1 MSLEIQNQRPL
12 PGSHKT
18 SLAYD
23 TGISPACESSLT
35 PTVAPAHES
44 PTLDAVR
51 AALASALPQTAASK
65 ACLERA
71 NTIADI
77 VLPLGVDVDIVI
89 GGLLYPL
96 LDANLLDDEQAVT
109 LAGANA
115 ARIARDSVKLRQFEV
130 SGSQSDGP
138 ASGKARSASQAEAL
152 RKMLLAI
159 ASDARLV
166 FIRLADQLYHLRN
179 AKDAPPAERERL
191 TRETREIFAPLA
203 NRLGIWQ
210 LKWELEDLSFRYQDP
225 EAYKRI
231 AGWLVS
237 KRADRERY
245 IAEVQAE
252 LMTAL
257 GKAGVKAEIAGR
269 PKHIYSIWRK
279 MQRKG
284 LNFEQI
290 YDVRAVR
297 VLVDSIAD
305 CYAALGVV
313 HGLWHFIP
321 GEFDD
326 YIATPKDNLY
336 RSLHTA
342 VIGPGKLPL
351 EVQIRTRDMHEHA
364 ELGVAAHW
372 RYKEGGRGNAA
383 YEQKIAWLRQILEPT
398 EHSADGESETDFL
411 EHMRTEL
418 FEDRVY
424 VLSPRGE
431 VVDLPKGATPLDY
444 AYQVHTDLGHRCRGA
459 KINDQIVPLTH
470 VLSNGDKIEIITA
483 KQPHPSRDWLA
494 PSLGFL
500 ASPRNR
506 AKVRAWFRKQDE
518 GQNIV
523 QGRQILER
531 ELQRLAVNSVTLPEL
546 LSELHLPTADA
557 LYQALG
563 EGELTI
569 AQVTGAVQRR
579 ARPQELLPVR
589 KATVSK
595 PVEGIRIDGV
605 GDLLSNFAR
614 CCRPV
619 PPEAIVGYITV
630 GRGVSIHRDN
640 CASFKRLQEKSPER
654 VIPVDW
660 GGSAGQEFAV
670 DIIVRAYD
678 RRGLVRDISAV
689 VTDAKLSIQAMNTLT
704 QKDGVA
710 DMQLRIV
717 VHNLEELSGV
727 MGRIQ
732 ALANVIGVRRRG

>member
-1 MSLEIQNQRPL
+1 MSP
-12 PGSHKT
+12 
-18 SLAYD
+18 
-23 TGISPACESSLT
+23 TGNHDASAT
-35 PTVAPAHES
+35 
-44 PTLDAVR
+44 PTLDTVR
-51 AALASALPQTAASK
+51 AALTSALPQNAVNS

-71 NTIADI
+71 TAIAGI
-77 VLPLGVDVDIVI
+77 VEPLGVDADIVI
-89 GGLLYPL
+89 GALLYPL
-96 LDANLLDDEQAVT
+96 LEANLLDDERAAV
-109 LAGANA
+109 LAGQNA
-115 ARIARDSVKLRQFEV
+115 ARIARDSVRLKQFE
-130 SGSQSDGP
+130 
-138 ASGKARSASQAEAL
+138 ASGVQAGSASRSASQAEAL

-166 FIRLADQLYHLRN
+166 FIRLADQLDQLRN
-179 AKDAPPAERERL
+179 AKTLSAAEQERL
-191 TRETREIFAPLA
+191 ARETREIFAPLA

-210 LKWELEDLSFRYQDP
+210 IKWELEDLSFRYLDP

-231 AGWLVS
+231 AGWLAT
-237 KRADRERY
+237 KRTDRERY
-245 IAEVQAE
+245 IQEVQAE
-252 LMTAL
+252 LRTAL
-257 GKAGVKAEIAGR
+257 DKAGIKAEIAGR

-284 LNFEQI
+284 LSFDQI

-297 VLVDSIAD
+297 ILVDNVAD
-305 CYAALGVV
+305 CYAALGIV
-313 HGLWHFIP
+313 HSLWPFIP

-372 RYKEGGRGNAA
+372 KYKEGGRADPA
-383 YEQKIAWLRQILEPT
+383 YEQKIAWLRQILEPAEAGGKT
-398 EHSADGESETDFL
+398 ESETDFL
-411 EHMRTEL
+411 ERMRAEL
-418 FEDRVY
+418 FEDRIY
-424 VLSPRGE
+424 ALSPRGE

-444 AYQVHTDLGHRCRGA
+444 AYHVHTELGHRCRGA

-470 VLSNGDKIEIITA
+470 VLNNGDQVEIITG
-483 KQPHPSRDWLA
+483 KQSQPSRDWLA
-494 PSLGFL
+494 PSLGYL
-500 ASPRNR
+500 VSPRSR
-506 AKVRAWFRKQDE
+506 AKVRAWFRKQDQ
-518 GQNIV
+518 GQNLV

-531 ELQRLAVNSVTLPEL
+531 ELQRLAVHSVTLPEL
-546 LSELHLPTADA
+546 LEELHLPRAEA

-569 AQVTGAVQRR
+569 AQVTGAIQRR
-579 ARPQELLPVR
+579 ARPQELSDTLVR
-589 KATVSK
+589 KPLATK

-605 GDLLSNFAR
+605 GELLSSFAR

-619 PPEAIVGYITV
+619 PPEAIAGYITV

-640 CASFKRLQEKSPER
+640 CASFKRLQDRHPER

-660 GGSAGQEFAV
+660 GSSAGQEFAV

-689 VTDAKLSIQAMNTLT
+689 LADAKLSIQAMNTLT
-704 QKDGVA
+704 QRDGVA

-732 ALANVIGVRRRG
+732 GLANVISVRRKG

>member
-1 MSLEIQNQRPL
+1 MIPAL
-12 PGSHKT
+12 PKPVDQC
-18 SLAYD
+18 L
-23 TGISPACESSLT
+23 PT
-35 PTVAPAHES
+35 PTHNSLDFPALNS
-44 PTLDAVR
+44 
-51 AALASALPQTAASK
+51 ALAAISAVLPAAADK
-65 ACLERA
+65 DLIRA
-71 NTIADI
+71 RAIASI
-77 VLPLGVDVDIVI
+77 VQPLGVDADIVN
-89 GGLLYPL
+89 GALLYPL
-96 LDANLLDDEQAVT
+96 LEAGWLDEAKAAELTSPD
-109 LAGANA
+109 A
-115 ARIARDSVKLRQFEV
+115 ARIARDSVRLKQFE
-130 SGSQSDGP
+130 
-138 ASGKARSASQAEAL
+138 ASGVSSNPTRSASQAEAL

-166 FIRLADQLYHLRN
+166 FIRLADQLNQLRN
-179 AKDAPPAERERL
+179 AKAMPAAEVERL
-191 TRETREIFAPLA
+191 ARETREIFAPLA

-210 LKWELEDLSFRYQDP
+210 LKWELEDLSFRYLNP

-231 AGWLVS
+231 AGWLAT

-245 IAEVQAE
+245 INEVQAE
-252 LMTAL
+252 LRAAL
-257 GKAGVKAEIAGR
+257 DKAGVKAEIAGR

-297 VLVDSIAD
+297 IMVENIAD

-313 HGLWHFIP
+313 HSLWPFIP

-326 YIATPKDNLY
+326 YIATPKDNHY

-372 RYKEGGRGNAA
+372 RYKEGGRGNPA
-383 YEQKIAWLRQILEPT
+383 YEQKIAWLRQILEP
-398 EHSADGESETDFL
+398 ADQSGDHPETRTESEADFL
-411 EHMRTEL
+411 DRMRVEL

-424 VLSPRGE
+424 ALSPRGE

-444 AYQVHTDLGHRCRGA
+444 AYHVHTDLGHRCRGA
-459 KINDQIVPLTH
+459 KINDQIVPLTCQIK
-470 VLSNGDKIEIITA
+470 NGDTVEIITT
-483 KQPHPSRDWLA
+483 KQPQPSRDWLA

-500 ASPRNR
+500 ASPRSR

-518 GQNIV
+518 TQNIT
-523 QGRQILER
+523 QGRQLLER
-531 ELQRLAVNSVTLPEL
+531 ELQRLAVSSVTLPEL
-546 LSELHLPTADA
+546 LDELHLPNAEA

-563 EGELTI
+563 EGEMTL

-579 ARPQELLPVR
+579 ARPQELSEKLIRKPV
-589 KATVSK
+589 TNK

-614 CCRPV
+614 CCKPV

-640 CASFKRLQEKSPER
+640 CTSFKRLQARHPER
-654 VIPVDW
+654 VIAVDW
-660 GGSAGQEFAV
+660 GSSAGQEFSV
-670 DIIVRAYD
+670 DIMVSAYD

-689 VTDAKLSIQAMNTLT
+689 LADSKLSIQSMNTLT
-704 QKDGVA
+704 SKDGLA

-717 VHNLEELSGV
+717 VHNLEELSTV
-727 MGRIQ
+727 LGRIQ
-732 ALANVIGVRRRG
+732 GLPNVVSVRRKV

>member
-1 MSLEIQNQRPL
+1 MIAAL
-12 PGSHKT
+12 PKSV
-18 SLAYD
+18 D
-23 TGISPACESSLT
+23 QCLT
-35 PTVAPAHES
+35 PTPAPRELDS
-44 PTLDAVR
+44 PALH
-51 AALASALPQTAASK
+51 AALAAVTAAVSAAASK
-65 ACLERA
+65 DLARA
-71 NTIADI
+71 RAIAAI
-77 VLPLGVDVDIVI
+77 VQPLGVDDDIVI
-89 GGLLYPL
+89 GALLYPL
-96 LDANLLDDEQAVT
+96 LEAGWLDEAKAAELT
-109 LAGANA
+109 STNA
-115 ARIARDSVKLRQFEV
+115 ARIARDSVRLKQFEAT
-130 SGSQSDGP
+130 G
-138 ASGKARSASQAEAL
+138 ASGGPRSASQAESL

-166 FIRLADQLYHLRN
+166 FIRLADQLNQLRN
-179 AKDAPPAERERL
+179 AKSLPAAEQEKL
-191 TRETREIFAPLA
+191 ARETREIFAPLA

-210 LKWELEDLSFRYQDP
+210 LKWELEDLGFRYLNP

-245 IAEVQAE
+245 INEVQAE
-252 LMTAL
+252 LRAAL
-257 GKAGVKAEIAGR
+257 DKAGVHAEIAGR

-290 YDVRAVR
+290 YDVRAMR
-297 VLVDSIAD
+297 ILVDSVAN

-313 HGLWHFIP
+313 HSLWPFIP

-372 RYKEGGRGNAA
+372 KYKEGSHKPGSRGDPA
-383 YEQKIAWLRQILEPT
+383 YEQKIAWLRQILDPA
-398 EHSADGESETDFL
+398 EHAGDKAESETDFL
-411 EHMRTEL
+411 ERMRAEL

-424 VLSPRGE
+424 ALSPRGE
-431 VVDLPKGATPLDY
+431 VVDLPRGATPLDY
-444 AYQVHTDLGHRCRGA
+444 AYHVHTDLGHRCRGA
-459 KINDQIVPLTH
+459 KINDQIVPLTCQIN
-470 VLSNGDKIEIITA
+470 NGDTVEIITA

-500 ASPRNR
+500 VSPRSR

-518 GQNIV
+518 GQNVV
-523 QGRQILER
+523 QGKQMLER

-546 LSELHLPTADA
+546 LEELHLPNAEA

-563 EGELTI
+563 EGEITA
-569 AQVTGAVQRR
+569 AQISGAVQRR
-579 ARPQELLPVR
+579 ARPQELSDTLIR
-589 KATVSK
+589 KQIRTK
-595 PVEGIRIDGV
+595 PIEGIRIDGV

-619 PPEAIVGYITV
+619 PPEAIVGYITL
-630 GRGVSIHRDN
+630 GRGVSIHRN
-640 CASFKRLQEKSPER
+640 SCASFKRLLEKNPER

-660 GGSAGQEFAV
+660 GSSAGQEFGV
-670 DIIVRAYD
+670 DILVRAYD

-689 VTDAKLSIQAMNTLT
+689 LTDAKLSIQAMNTLT

-732 ALANVIGVRRRG
+732 GLANVISVRRKS

>member
-1 MSLEIQNQRPL
+1 MN
-12 PGSHKT
+12 
-18 SLAYD
+18 
-23 TGISPACESSLT
+23 
-35 PTVAPAHES
+35 PTVSHTDLETPAL
-44 PTLDAVR
+44 T
-51 AALASALPQTAASK
+51 ALRTALTSALPSDANSAAALQRATA
-65 ACLERA
+65 
-71 NTIADI
+71 IAGI
-77 VLPLGVDVDIVI
+77 VQPLGVDEDIVM
-89 GGLLYPL
+89 GALLYPL
-96 LDANLLDDEQAVT
+96 LAAKLLDDERAAA
-109 LAGANA
+109 LAGQNA
-115 ARIARDSVKLRQFEV
+115 MRIARDSVRLKHFEL
-130 SGSQSDGP
+130 SGGHGTGP
-138 ASGKARSASQAEAL
+138 RSAGQAEAL

-166 FIRLADQLYHLRN
+166 FIRLADQLYQLRH
-179 AKDAPPAERERL
+179 AKDLAPAERENL
-191 TRETREIFAPLA
+191 ARETREIFAPLA

-210 LKWELEDLSFRYQDP
+210 LKWELEDLSFRYLDP

-231 AGWLVS
+231 AGWLAA
-237 KRADRERY
+237 KRTDRERY
-245 IAEVQAE
+245 IEEVQAE
-252 LMTAL
+252 LRAAL
-257 GKAGVKAEIAGR
+257 DKVGVNAEIAGR

-284 LNFEQI
+284 LSFEQI

-297 VLVDSIAD
+297 LLVDNVAD

-313 HGLWHFIP
+313 HGLWPFIP

-372 RYKEGGRGNAA
+372 RYKEGGRSNPA
-383 YEQKIAWLRQILEPT
+383 YEQKIAWLRQILDPA
-398 EHSADGESETDFL
+398 EHSGDSMDEKAESETDFL
-411 EHMRTEL
+411 ERMRAEL

-424 VLSPRGE
+424 ALSPRGE

-444 AYQVHTDLGHRCRGA
+444 AYHVHTELGHRCRGA
-459 KINDQIVPLTH
+459 KINDQIVPLTY
-470 VLSNGDKIEIITA
+470 VLNNGDKVEIIAA
-483 KQPHPSRDWLA
+483 KQSHPSRDWLV

-500 ASPRNR
+500 ASPRSR

-523 QGRQILER
+523 QGKQILER
-531 ELQRLAVNSVTLPEL
+531 ELQRLALNSVTLPEL
-546 LSELHLPTADA
+546 LDELHLPNAEA

-563 EGELTI
+563 EGELTA
-569 AQVTGAVQRR
+569 AQITGAVQRR
-579 ARPQELLPVR
+579 ARPQELPGTLLR
-589 KATVSK
+589 KPRVSK
-595 PVEGIRIDGV
+595 PVEGISIDGV
-605 GDLLSNFAR
+605 GELLSNFAR

-630 GRGVSIHRDN
+630 GRGVSIHRSN
-640 CASFKRLQEKSPER
+640 CASFKRLQERSPER

-660 GGSAGQEFAV
+660 GSSAGQEFAV
-670 DIIVRAYD
+670 DVIVRAYD

-689 VTDAKLSIQAMNTLT
+689 LTDAKLSIQAMNTLT
-704 QKDGVA
+704 QHDGVA
-710 DMQLRIV
+710 DIQLRIV
-717 VHNLEELSGV
+717 VHNLEELSAV

-732 ALANVIGVRRRG
+732 GLPNVLSVRRKS

>member
-1 MSLEIQNQRPL
+1 MIPALPKPVDQCLPTPTHNSL
-12 PGSHKT
+12 
-18 SLAYD
+18 D
-23 TGISPACESSLT
+23 SPALNS
-35 PTVAPAHES
+35 
-44 PTLDAVR
+44 
-51 AALASALPQTAASK
+51 ALAAISAVLPVAADK
-65 ACLERA
+65 DLIRA
-71 NTIADI
+71 RAIASI
-77 VLPLGVDVDIVI
+77 VQPLGVDAEIVN
-89 GGLLYPL
+89 GAVLYPL
-96 LDANLLDDEQAVT
+96 LEAGWLDEAKAAELTSPD
-109 LAGANA
+109 A
-115 ARIARDSVKLRQFEV
+115 ARIARDSVRLKQFET
-130 SGSQSDGP
+130 SGISSN
-138 ASGKARSASQAEAL
+138 STRSASQAEAL

-166 FIRLADQLYHLRN
+166 FIRLADQLNQLRN
-179 AKDAPPAERERL
+179 AKALPAAEVERL
-191 TRETREIFAPLA
+191 ARETREIFAPLA

-210 LKWELEDLSFRYQDP
+210 LKWELEDLSFRYLNP

-231 AGWLVS
+231 AGWLAT

-245 IAEVQAE
+245 INEVQAE
-252 LMTAL
+252 LRTAL
-257 GKAGVKAEIAGR
+257 DKAGVKAEIAGR

-297 VLVDSIAD
+297 IMVENIAD

-313 HGLWHFIP
+313 HSLWPFIP

-326 YIATPKDNLY
+326 YIATPKDNHY

-372 RYKEGGRGNAA
+372 RYKEGGRGNPA
-383 YEQKIAWLRQILEPT
+383 YEQKIAWLRQILEP
-398 EHSADGESETDFL
+398 ADQSSDHPETRTESEADFL
-411 EHMRTEL
+411 DRMRVEL

-424 VLSPRGE
+424 ALSPRGE

-444 AYQVHTDLGHRCRGA
+444 AYHVHTDLGHRCRGA
-459 KINDQIVPLTH
+459 KINDQIVPLTCQIK
-470 VLSNGDKIEIITA
+470 NGDTVEIITT
-483 KQPHPSRDWLA
+483 KQPQPSRDWLA

-500 ASPRNR
+500 ASPRSR

-518 GQNIV
+518 TQNIT
-523 QGRQILER
+523 QGRQLLER
-531 ELQRLAVNSVTLPEL
+531 ELQRLAVSSVTLPEL
-546 LSELHLPTADA
+546 LDELHLPNAEA

-563 EGELTI
+563 EGEMTL

-579 ARPQELLPVR
+579 ARPQELSEKLIRKPV
-589 KATVSK
+589 TNK

-614 CCRPV
+614 CCKPV

-640 CASFKRLQEKSPER
+640 CASFKRLQARHPER
-654 VIPVDW
+654 VIAVDW
-660 GGSAGQEFAV
+660 GSSAGQEFSV
-670 DIIVRAYD
+670 DIMVSAYD

-689 VTDAKLSIQAMNTLT
+689 LADSKLSIQSMNTLT
-704 QKDGVA
+704 SKDGLA

-717 VHNLEELSGV
+717 VHNLEELSTV
-727 MGRIQ
+727 LGRIQ
-732 ALANVIGVRRRG
+732 GLPNVVSVRRKV